1 MPYFWQLAIN
11 PKLKIQWFPLGM
23 LILTFE
29 NSTTCIAILLNGG
42 DLQVLWRRQMR
53 MKTSFKNYRAVG
65 IRDAG
70 WGEFAPLDLDWDRKK
85 KLRHQKTL
93 PWPICKPHYK
103 FPIIRILSHFKIE
116 IAPPKTPL
124 SKWELQFWIFSECEF
139 SPLVNRT
146 H

>member
-1 MPYFWQLAIN
+1 MSTTENMLLNWYFSRKKLRMIRMIFDIGNWLWKSNFGTYWQLAIN

-85 KLRHQKTL
+85 NWGIKRPCHD
-93 PWPICKPHYK
+93 PFVNPITN
-103 FPIIRILSHFKIE
+103 FQL
-116 IAPPKTPL
+116 
-124 SKWELQFWIFSECEF
+124 
-139 SPLVNRT
+139 
-146 H
+146 